1 LTSVLKQ
8 KWFRVIAGPVLGF
21 LAYLL
26 LSGLPLDQ
34 RIMAAIFVAT
44 VFYWVSEPVPLFVTS
59 ILAASAT
66 GLFLGP
72 LAAHVGLEALDY
84 RIFLS
89 PFASPVVVLLF
100 GGFVMAF
107 VFSKNNL
114 DLEFSQMILARVGS
128 RPTVVL
134 ASMMVITALM
144 SMWMSN
150 TATTAIMVATAL
162 PLVRGLPAD
171 SKFTRALML
180 GIPFSANIGGIGT
193 PIGTTPNAIAIGL
206 MADAGVQIGFLE
218 WMLFAIPIMALL
230 LAFTFFLLKV
240 SFPISRKSV
249 DLQLGEKPVTA
260 HRTLVYATFFVTVA
274 LWVTD
279 TLHGIPSALI
289 ALVPVL
295 VFGFTG
301 VLKRRHLREISW
313 DILLLIGGGI
323 ALGVG
328 LKETGLAETI
338 VAQILPTTL
347 DPVVPVLILCV
358 MGAFLATVMSNTA
371 ASNIVLPLAVTLAAA
386 HPETAVIPVAL
397 CASFGMALPIS
408 TPPNAIAYGSGLIDP
423 RDMFRGGTVVTVVGV
438 VLVVVYSWVVVR
450 LLSSIYLAAN

>member
-1 LTSVLKQ
+1 MTSDPRTGVESRGSRGCVHHYPGQGRRREDARELTSVLKQ
-8 KWFRVIAGPVLGF
+8 KWFRVIVGPVLGF

-128 RPTVVL
+128 RPPVVL
-134 ASMMVITALM
+134 ASMMIITALM

-171 SKFTRALML
+171 SNFTRALML

-193 PIGTTPNAIAIGL
+193 PIGTTPNAIAI
-206 MADAGVQIGFLE
+206 FRS
-218 WMLFAIPIMALL
+218 WPYF
-230 LAFTFFLLKV
+230 
-240 SFPISRKSV
+240 SRS
-249 DLQLGEKPVTA
+249 
-260 HRTLVYATFFVTVA
+260 
-274 LWVTD
+274 
-279 TLHGIPSALI
+279 PS
-289 ALVPVL
+289 
-295 VFGFTG
+295 
-301 VLKRRHLREISW
+301 S
-313 DILLLIGGGI
+313 
-323 ALGVG
+323 
-328 LKETGLAETI
+328 
-338 VAQILPTTL
+338 
-347 DPVVPVLILCV
+347 C
-358 MGAFLATVMSNTA
+358 
-371 ASNIVLPLAVTLAAA
+371 
-386 HPETAVIPVAL
+386 
-397 CASFGMALPIS
+397 
-408 TPPNAIAYGSGLIDP
+408 
-423 RDMFRGGTVVTVVGV
+423 
-438 VLVVVYSWVVVR
+438 
-450 LLSSIYLAAN
+450 

>member
-1 LTSVLKQ
+1 
-8 KWFRVIAGPVLGF
+8 
-21 LAYLL
+21 
-26 LSGLPLDQ
+26 
-34 RIMAAIFVAT
+34 
-44 VFYWVSEPVPLFVTS
+44 
-59 ILAASAT
+59 
-66 GLFLGP
+66 
-72 LAAHVGLEALDY
+72 
-84 RIFLS
+84 
-89 PFASPVVVLLF
+89 
-100 GGFVMAF
+100 
-107 VFSKNNL
+107 
-114 DLEFSQMILARVGS
+114 
-128 RPTVVL
+128 
-134 ASMMVITALM
+134 
-144 SMWMSN
+144 
-150 TATTAIMVATAL
+150 
-162 PLVRGLPAD
+162 
-171 SKFTRALML
+171 
-180 GIPFSANIGGIGT
+180 
-193 PIGTTPNAIAIGL
+193 
-206 MADAGVQIGFLE
+206 
-218 WMLFAIPIMALL
+218 MALL

-240 SFPISRKSV
+240 SFPISRESV

-279 TLHGIPSALI
+279 TLHGIPTALI

-295 VFGFTG
+295 VFGFAG
-301 VLKRRHLREISW
+301 VLERRHLREISW

-328 LKETGLAETI
+328 LKETGLAKTI

-423 RDMFRGGTVVTVVGV
+423 RNMFRVGTVVTVVGV

-450 LLSSIYLAAN
+450 LLSSIYLTAN